1 MKTKK
6 ILLKKLLV
14 QNKMIYWIVTVPFLL
29 WMIASAFGILIPWQ
43 EIIDSTTGLGLH
55 PNIFFVFIETYPIK
69 SMRFIFSAIG
79 LLLFTLALLYVPAVS
94 KIFYLK
100 PISLLELSQCLG
112 ICFVATLP
120 SFLIRIN
127 KIKS

>member
-43 EIIDSTTGLGLH
+43 EIIDSTTGLGFH
-55 PNIFFVFIETYPIK
+55 PKYFI
-69 SMRFIFSAIG
+69 
-79 LLLFTLALLYVPAVS
+79 
-94 KIFYLK
+94 
-100 PISLLELSQCLG
+100 
-112 ICFVATLP
+112 
-120 SFLIRIN
+120 
-127 KIKS
+127 